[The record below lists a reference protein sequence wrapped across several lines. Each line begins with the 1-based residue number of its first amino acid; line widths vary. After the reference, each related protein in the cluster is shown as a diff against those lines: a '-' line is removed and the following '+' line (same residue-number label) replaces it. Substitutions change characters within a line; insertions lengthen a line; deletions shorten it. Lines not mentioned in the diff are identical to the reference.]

1 MIICVVSSFW
11 LRSVCLHYILLPTSR
26 WFRRWYTPRCF
37 YRISVWKYIR
47 RKNMKNKKTKNTYNS
62 TCIFNPLTY
71 FLSLCCTAAWSKYVR
86 LVVKN
91 DLALGNHQQV
101 KCVLIW
107 VCALFFFKY
116 YIFYVLRLRLI
127 IYLLTVKT
135 VNIVE
140 YYFQE
145 RKKYFFFVVAAVET

>member
-1 MIICVVSSFW
+1 M
-11 LRSVCLHYILLPTSR
+11 RAY
-26 WFRRWYTPRCF
+26 
-37 YRISVWKYIR
+37 
-47 RKNMKNKKTKNTYNS
+47 
-62 TCIFNPLTY
+62 
-71 FLSLCCTAAWSKYVR
+71 LS
-86 LVVKN
+86 
-91 DLALGNHQQV
+91 
-101 KCVLIW
+101 
-107 VCALFFFKY
+107 VCALFFKY